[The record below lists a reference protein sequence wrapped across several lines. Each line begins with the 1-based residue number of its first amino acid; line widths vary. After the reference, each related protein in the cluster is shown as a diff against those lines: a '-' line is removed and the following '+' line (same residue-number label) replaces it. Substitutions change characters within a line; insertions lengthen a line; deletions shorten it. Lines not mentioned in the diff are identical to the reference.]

1 MNERHTNLSWW
12 GPPKKFD
19 ERKNE
24 RKISWLEL
32 FYDLVYVAAIAQVTH
47 HLSNHLSWHELLF
60 SFLLF
65 SLIFWSWIN
74 GSQYYDLHGSDS
86 IRTRLLTFWQML
98 GVAAVAITIPG
109 AYEGH
114 HQNFAIAFAI
124 IELLITY
131 LWWSVGIY
139 DRSHRV
145 FNIYYTVN
153 YLIAFALLITSV
165 FFTNGTAMILWVIVL
180 VLNLTPGLIGARTV
194 VTVLKQR
201 GQVFSASATL
211 VERFGLFTIIVLAE
225 SILGTVN
232 GLAEV
237 KDKAPSAWIAFILG
251 ILISFLL
258 WSIYFDMTSEQET
271 KKGYSYL
278 QWFLILHFPLLMA
291 LSVIGACFKILLTG
305 ILVGVSN
312 EVRWMFCIA
321 IATILFVVVAITK
334 IMEEDD
340 ESRSYIRP
348 VSRLMVVISICI
360 LLIPLFSYYI
370 GTNGFLSVIAILL
383 FIPVFIGVRS
393 WVLYRFFD
401 KR

>member
-47 HLSNHLSWHELLF
+47 HLSNHLSWNELLF

-124 IELLITY
+124 IEILITY

-153 YLIAFALLITSV
+153 YLIAFALLIASI
-165 FFTNGTAMILWVIVL
+165 FFTNETAMILWVIVL

-201 GQVFSASATL
+201 GQVFSASAAL

-305 ILVGVSN
+305 IVVGVSN

-360 LLIPLFSYYI
+360 LLIPLFSNYI

-383 FIPVFIGVRS
+383 FFPVFIGVRS
-393 WVLYRFFD
+393 WVLYRFFG

>member
-98 GVAAVAITIPG
+98 GVAAVAITIPD

-201 GQVFSASATL
+201 GQVFSASAAL